1 MIDPG
6 EKEKVI
12 EEIMAQSSQWIR
24 VLAKDS
30 APGDSWQDLEQE
42 IYMALWQSLDRFAGR
57 SSLSTWVYSVAQNT
71 VKNFSRKNHNARER
85 NERVY
90 PASGLTE
97 RDHDEVRILRE
108 FIDRLSE
115 LDRQVF
121 IMYLDDI
128 GYRGMSE
135 ATGIDEPNLRKR
147 LSRIREQFKASYSGI

>member
-1 MIDPG
+1 VIDPG
-6 EKEKVI
+6 KKEKVI

-30 APGDSWQDLEQE
+30 APGHSWEDLEQE

-57 SSLSTWVYSVAQNT
+57 SSLSTWVHSVAQNT
-71 VKNFSRKNHNARER
+71 VTNFSRKNHDAGEI
-85 NERVY
+85 NELVY
-90 PASGLTE
+90 PASVLTE
-97 RDHDEVRILRE
+97 QNHDEERILRE
-108 FIDRLSE
+108 FIDKLAE

-135 ATGIDEPNLRKR
+135 ATGIDESNLRKR
-147 LSRIREQFKASYSGI
+147 VSRIKEQFKAMCNGI

>member
-1 MIDPG
+1 MIDLAD
-6 EKEKVI
+6 KEKVI

-24 VLAKDS
+24 ILARDS

-42 IYMALWQSLDRFAGR
+42 IYLALWQSLDRFAGR

-85 NERVY
+85 DERAY
-90 PASGLTE
+90 PTSKLSE
-97 RDHDEVRILRE
+97 QNHDELRILRE
-108 FIDRLSE
+108 FIDKLGE

-147 LSRIREQFKASYSGI
+147 LSRIKEQFKAVCDGI